1 MRFPTITGLV
11 IVATLPWLVACEVDV
26 EDKGEMPKVDVQG
39 DAGNLP
45 EYEVTKTKEGE
56 MPSIDVDAESGE
68 MPEVDVRGPEVD
80 VGTEP
85 VTVPVPDV
93 DVDMPDENEGADT
106 NPTQSNPTQ

>member
-1 MRFPTITGLV
+1 MRFPTATALL
-11 IVATLPWLVACEVDV
+11 IVATLPWLAGCDVDV
-26 EDKGEMPKVDVQG
+26 EDKGEMPSVDVEG
-39 DAGNLP
+39 DAGNMP

-56 MPSIDVDAESGE
+56 MPSVDVDAESGE

-93 DVDMPDENEGADT
+93 DVDLPDDSDDADSNQPA
-106 NPTQSNPTQ
+106 NPPQ